1 MSKTYYLIRYLFG
14 LGGAGFNDALRLF
27 VPHAQGE
34 REKNDGDS
42 PAGAGSYNVFAQ
54 VYRAWVHP
62 PTIYIAQ
69 GMRVN

>member
-42 PAGAGSYNVFAQ
+42 PAGAGSYNLSGAELSGTRLSGAGFIE
-54 VYRAWVHP
+54 H
-62 PTIYIAQ
+62 
-69 GMRVN
+69 